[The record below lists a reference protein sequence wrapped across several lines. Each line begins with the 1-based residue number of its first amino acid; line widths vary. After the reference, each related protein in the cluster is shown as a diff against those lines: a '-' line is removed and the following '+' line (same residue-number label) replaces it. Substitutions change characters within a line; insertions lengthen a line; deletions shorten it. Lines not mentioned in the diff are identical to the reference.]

1 MSRLHKVSVTI
12 TMIVCL
18 LLLTSCWDQRL
29 LKDLKLVFTVGFDKG
44 ENEEILS
51 SIAIRESKK
60 VSIGGEPGEAT
71 VAVVKASGITLRD
84 TRLQLDRKIPGEFSP
99 SKMRVYLIGEDLAI
113 EDLYSILDILYRDP
127 RAPLGAKLA
136 ITKGDA
142 FSVIEMGTIKET
154 LLTEAVTDLLENGEE
169 NTIIVNETVQT
180 ICPIMF
186 DPSSD
191 FVLPVIERIE
201 PHDIQISGVGLISGK
216 VFTGDIL
223 PPSDATILLL
233 MAGHKGKKTQ
243 MVLKVHGDEKIVR
256 NQYMTLNI
264 NKSKPSI
271 KIQADSPDS
280 IKVEVQLELSTS
292 IAEYPKN
299 SPLDKQKVDKLA
311 EKAASIIEEKSKP
324 IIATIQEANSDVLRI
339 GEELRVHHHSIWE
352 ELKWRETYPNIEI
365 IPKISVKITGTG
377 IIN

>member
-1 MSRLHKVSVTI
+1 MSRLRRLSVTLI
-12 TMIVCL
+12 MIFCL

-44 ENEEILS
+44 ENDEILS
-51 SIAIRESKK
+51 TIAIRESKK

-99 SKMRVYLIGEDLAI
+99 SKMRVYLIGENLAK

-136 ITKGDA
+136 ITKSDA
-142 FSVIEMGTIKET
+142 SRVIEMGTIKET

-169 NTIIVNETVQT
+169 NTIIANETVQT

-201 PHDIQISGVGLISGK
+201 PHDIQISGIGLISDK

-223 PPSDATILLL
+223 PPHDATILLL

-243 MVLKVHGDEKIVR
+243 MVLKVHKDEKIVR

-264 NKSKPSI
+264 NKSKRTI
-271 KIQADSPDS
+271 TIQADSPES
-280 IKVEVQLELSTS
+280 IKAEVHLELSTS

-311 EKAASIIEEKSKP
+311 EKAAAIIEENSIP
-324 IIATIQEANSDVLRI
+324 IIETIQGANSDVLKI
-339 GEELRVHHHSIWE
+339 GEEIRVHHHSIWE
-352 ELKWRETYPNIEI
+352 ELKWRETYPNIKI
-365 IPKISVKITGTG
+365 IPKVSVKITGTG

>member
-1 MSRLHKVSVTI
+1 MPAQRKLSVFI
-12 TMIVCL
+12 TLLICL

-44 ENEEILS
+44 DNGEIVS
-51 SIAIRESKK
+51 TVAIRESKK
-60 VSIGGEPGEAT
+60 GSVGGEPGEAT
-71 VAVVKASGITLRD
+71 VAVVKASGITLRE
-84 TRLQLDRKIPGEFSP
+84 TRLELDRKIPGEFSP
-99 SKMRVYLIGEDLAI
+99 SKMRVYLIGEDLAK

-127 RAPLGAKLA
+127 RAPLGAELA
-136 ITKGDA
+136 IVKGNSSD
-142 FSVIEMGTIKET
+142 VIEMGTIKET

-169 NTIIVNETVQT
+169 NTIIANETVQT

-201 PHDIQISGVGLISGK
+201 PHDIQISGVGLISDK
-216 VFTGDIL
+216 VFTGEIL
-223 PPSDATILLL
+223 PPTDATILLL
-233 MAGHKGKKTQ
+233 MTGYSGKKTQ
-243 MVLKVHGDEKIVR
+243 MVLKVHEDEKIVR

-264 NKSKPSI
+264 NKAKPNI
-271 KIQADSPDS
+271 KIDAKSPDS
-280 IKVEVQLELSTS
+280 IKVVVDLPLKTS

-299 SPLDKQKVDKLA
+299 GPLDKKRVDNLSKKGA
-311 EKAASIIEEKSKP
+311 KIIEAQSRKVIE
-324 IIATIQEANSDVLRI
+324 TIQESNSDVLKI

-352 ELKWRETYPNIEI
+352 EINWRETYPNIEI
-365 IPKISVKITGTG
+365 IPKVSVKITGTG

>member
-1 MSRLHKVSVTI
+1 MSRLRKLSATI
-12 TMIVCL
+12 IMIVCL

-44 ENEEILS
+44 ENDEILS
-51 SIAIRESKK
+51 TIAIRESKK

-99 SKMRVYLIGEDLAI
+99 SKMRVYLIGEDLAR

-136 ITKGDA
+136 ISKGDA
-142 FSVIEMGTIKET
+142 SSVIEMGTIKET

-169 NTIIVNETVQT
+169 NTIIANETVQT

-201 PHDIQISGVGLISGK
+201 PHDIQISGVGLISDK

-223 PPSDATILLL
+223 SPSDATILLL

-243 MVLKVHGDEKIVR
+243 MVLQVHEEEKIVR

-264 NKSKPSI
+264 NKSNPTI

-280 IKVEVQLELSTS
+280 IKVEVHLELNTS

-311 EKAASIIEEKSKP
+311 EKATAIIEERSKP
-324 IIATIQEANSDVLRI
+324 IIETIQGANSDVLKI
-339 GEELRVHHHSIWE
+339 GEEVRVHHHSTWE
-352 ELKWRETYPNIEI
+352 KLKWRDTYPNIEI
-365 IPKISVKITGTG
+365 IPKISVKIIGTG